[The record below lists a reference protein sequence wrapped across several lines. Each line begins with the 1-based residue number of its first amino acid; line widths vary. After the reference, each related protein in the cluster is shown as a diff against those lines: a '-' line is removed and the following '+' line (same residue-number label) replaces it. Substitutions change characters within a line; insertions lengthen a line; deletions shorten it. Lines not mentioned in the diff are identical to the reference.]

1 MHRTTLTLAGIV
13 LVVLA
18 VCARLVAAGASTSPI
33 QQPSSGNPD
42 LSGRWVLNP
51 TLSEDAREKLQEAMG
66 GRAAGGGRAG
76 GGAARLGGRAGAG
89 QAGEAREA
97 LRGLAVAPAALSIVQ
112 SGSDVTI
119 TDADD
124 RSQTLRPDGRK
135 VKETTPAGAA
145 LERVTKW
152 SGGTLLTVVTS
163 RAGLKLTQQFSRGD
177 GPSLRVTV
185 RLEHPRIGRPVEI
198 RRVYDPAQA
207 ATAPPPSSASA
218 PLPEPQSAAIVA
230 ESKLTEREWTLGGVT
245 RTALIYVPANAT
257 TGSTPVV
264 FAFHGHGGTARAASR
279 WAYQTLWPEAICVY
293 MQGLPTPGMTDP
305 EGKLPGWQNAPGI
318 QDDRDLKFFDEV
330 LAALKRDY
338 KIDEKRI
345 YATGHSNGGG
355 FTYLLWAARGEVF
368 AAMAPSAAGPARNL
382 ASLKPK
388 PALHLAGE
396 HDDTVPFANQK
407 RAMDA
412 VRKLNACERDGK
424 PWASVGTL
432 VGTIYP
438 STSGA
443 PFVSLI
449 HPGTHTF
456 PMEEA
461 PALITRF
468 FKENP
473 RM

>member
-1 MHRTTLTLAGIV
+1 MPHTKLTLTV
-13 LVVLA
+13 LLPVVLG
-18 VCARLVAAGASTSPI
+18 VCVGLAAAGPSPCPG
-33 QQPSSGNPD
+33 QQPVTGKPD
-42 LSGRWVLNP
+42 LAGRWVLNP
-51 TLSEDAREKLQEAMG
+51 TLSDDTREKLQEALG
-66 GRAAGGGRAG
+66 GRGAGGGRAG
-76 GGAARLGGRAGAG
+76 GRAARSGGRAGAG

-97 LRGLAVAPAALSIVQ
+97 LRGLAVAPASLSIAQ
-112 SGSDVTI
+112 SASEITI
-119 TDADD
+119 TDADG
-124 RSQTLRPDGRK
+124 RSQVLRPDGRK
-135 VKETTPAGAA
+135 VKEKVPTGAA

-152 SGGTLLTVVTS
+152 SGSSLVTEASS
-163 RAGLKLTQQFSRGD
+163 RAGLKITQTYTRGD

-185 RLEHPRIGRPVEI
+185 RLEHPRLARPVEVLRI
-198 RRVYDPAQA
+198 YDAAQA
-207 ATAPPPSSASA
+207 ATAPPPSSPS
-218 PLPEPQSAAIVA
+218 PTSTEQKSAAIVA
-230 ESKLTEREWTLGGVT
+230 ESSLIEREWKVGGVT

-257 TGSTPVV
+257 KGPTPVV
-264 FAFHGHGGTARAASR
+264 FAFHGHGGTARTASR

-305 EGKLPGWQNAPGI
+305 EGKLPGWQNAPRI
-318 QDDRDLKFFDEV
+318 QGDRDLKFFDEV
-330 LAALKRDY
+330 FAGLKRDY
-338 KIDEKRI
+338 TIDEKRI

-355 FTYLLWAARGEVF
+355 FTYLLWAARGDVV
-368 AAMAPSAAGPARNL
+368 AAVAPSAAGPARNL

-424 PWASVGTL
+424 PWASAGGLVGTL
-432 VGTIYP
+432 YP

-449 HPGTHTF
+449 HPGTHSF
-456 PMEEA
+456 PMEA